1 MGPFFIAVILAFTLL
16 PGLILLWLGLA
27 AQKRNGPADNNSRRI
42 SALPTG
48 GAAVALPTPAAALTA
63 TVAAGTVGKLVLTV
77 QGASGKN
84 NNKMADQPPVLQLQ
98 IPSSAPEARSLG
110 AKMCGCQDSLT
121 TVIKVDCGRAPV
133 RQLVGSWLA
142 PLQQQPA
149 EDKKLLCFKVFAMGP
164 RRLVADVQLLCDDFN
179 SRSGKKCGMTRDR
192 ASDRGYCHSVMM
204 HFVRKTHQF

>member
-1 MGPFFIAVILAFTLL
+1 MGPVCIAVILAFTLL

-48 GAAVALPTPAAALTA
+48 GAAVAPATPAAALTA
-63 TVAAGTVGKLVLTV
+63 TVAAGTVGKLVLV

-110 AKMCGCQDSLT
+110 AKVAGCHDSLT

-133 RQLVGSWLA
+133 RELVGSWLA

-149 EDKKLLCFKVFAMGP
+149 EDKKLLRFEVFAMGP
-164 RRLVADVQLLCDDFN
+164 KRLVADVQLLCDDFN
-179 SRSGKKCGMTRDR
+179 SRIGKKCGMTRGR